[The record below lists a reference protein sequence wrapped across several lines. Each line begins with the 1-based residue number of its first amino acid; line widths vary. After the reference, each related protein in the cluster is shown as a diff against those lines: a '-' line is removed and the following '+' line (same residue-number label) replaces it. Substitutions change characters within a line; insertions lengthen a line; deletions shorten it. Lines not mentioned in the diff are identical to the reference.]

1 MEERKKLLNQ
11 YLMLKTY
18 EDEKTERL
26 AVKKPQSALAGKN
39 NLTLDPLSRKSQEE
53 SLQAQIAN
61 SIK

>member
-18 EDEKTERL
+18 EDEKSERL

-39 NLTLDPLSRKSQEE
+39 NLTLDPLSRKS
-53 SLQAQIAN
+53 
-61 SIK
+61 